1 MNSLGRILRLT
12 TFGESHGP
20 AMGGILDGLPSGISI
35 DLSYIQAMIDRRR
48 TGKDILSSQRKET
61 DIPEILSGLSPES
74 ITLGTPIGFIFRNKD
89 ARSED
94 YDEIARRF
102 RPNHADYTYQIKYG
116 IRDYRG
122 GGRASARETVN
133 WVMGGALVMQWLK
146 TFGIRITAR
155 LTKVGDAG
163 YEDPFERCIKDPV
176 NSCLP
181 NDEEVESAMLSA
193 ITTAKKMNDSIGG
206 RVSCLIT
213 GVPAGLGEPVFGKVQ
228 ARLAEAMMSLNAVK
242 AFEYGAGTEASRV
255 LGSKTLDL
263 FNPMFSPLPTST
275 NHQGG
280 ILGGISSGM
289 PIYFNV
295 HFKPAPSLSRSI
307 PMPDIE
313 GEIERVITKGRHD
326 PCVAMRAPVIVEALA
341 ALTIGDLILLS
352 RHDYKE

>member
-20 AMGGILDGLPSGISI
+20 AMGGILDGLPSGIKI
-35 DLSYIQAMIDRRR
+35 DMADLQAMIDRRR
-48 TGKDILSSQRKET
+48 PGKDILSSQRKET
-61 DIPEILSGLSPES
+61 DIPEILSGLSEDS
-74 ITLGTPIGFIFRNKD
+74 VTLGTPIGFIFRNND
-89 ARSED
+89 ARSGD
-94 YDEIARRF
+94 YDDIAGRF

-133 WVMGGALVMQWLK
+133 WVMGGAIAMQWLK
-146 TFGIRITAR
+146 TLGIAITAR
-155 LTKVGDAG
+155 LTKAGTAG
-163 YEDPFERCIKDPV
+163 YADPFEECINDPGD
-176 NSCLP
+176 SRLP
-181 NDEEVESAMLSA
+181 YDERIEAAMIDEIA
-193 ITTAKKMNDSIGG
+193 NAKKMNDSIGG
-206 RVSCLIT
+206 RVSCIIT

-242 AFEYGAGTEASRV
+242 AFEYGAGTDASEAF
-255 LGSKTLDL
+255 GSESLDL
-263 FNPMFSPLPTST
+263 FNPLFSPLPAAT

-289 PIYFNV
+289 PIYFNL
-295 HFKPAPSLSRSI
+295 HFKPTPTISRSI

-313 GEIERVITKGRHD
+313 GKIEPVITKGRHD

-341 ALTIGDLILLS
+341 ALTLGDLILLS
-352 RHDYKE
+352 HHDF